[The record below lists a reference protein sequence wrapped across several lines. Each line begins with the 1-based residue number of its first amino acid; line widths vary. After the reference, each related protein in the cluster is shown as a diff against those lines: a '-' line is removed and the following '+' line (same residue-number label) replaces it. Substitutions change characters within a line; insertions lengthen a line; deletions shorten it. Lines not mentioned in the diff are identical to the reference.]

1 MQHVR
6 KMYEENN
13 FFAKPHTAIGIQLDG
28 DEIQVG
34 LDQTTYVNWSDGRSM
49 GTTTPKTM
57 QWSVYCSM

>member
-34 LDQTTYVNWSDGRSM
+34 LDQTTYVN
-49 GTTTPKTM
+49 
-57 QWSVYCSM
+57 